1 MFQKILPL
9 KKMNNSFIYLTII
22 FICSATCFNAL
33 TNPQLFG
40 EDEASS
46 FVASL
51 ELLNKLKEFDLFGF
65 FKTLLRVNHPPGR
78 YLLPIPFLAFFGE
91 TISFA
96 RLPYFLI
103 WIYSCILSYQI
114 SIKLFDRQTAFLT
127 AIFLSC
133 SGLFSIEIQSL
144 GLGAT
149 VLFGLL
155 LIKELHISPIN
166 LDLLNKNKKSLFKVN
181 LYLLGSFLFFS
192 TWILMVLSFYLIVL
206 ILIFK
211 SDKPI
216 TNLKKFISKN
226 IIFFLI
232 YLFYYL
238 FFLGVPIWI
247 IHFNGLEVINFLL
260 NKDIIVDLIPFG
272 QYHQYLVRSN
282 NTFSYGIIG
291 LIQNLKHLNWYY
303 LPLIG
308 PAMFLI
314 SIISIFKF
322 KKDIFYLF
330 LSYLIIFNFFVSGRS
345 GPHLQAL
352 YIIMLPFGIYLIKN
366 IFSKFK
372 FFNFLILVKFLF
384 LVSTNYFFNL
394 KHYDETNFPYHFEKR
409 YFAEPFW
416 PQNLNR
422 PLNEIILKIKESPGA
437 KKPVLNLIDGSI
449 SLYHGRD
456 LFWLQKNKI
465 SMSIQDNSCI
475 KFNKEK
481 YYTIINTEKQMQIC
495 KDNDLIK
502 IPFKNSYLYII
513 SIKE

>member
-1 MFQKILPL
+1 MFSKITQL

-22 FICSATCFNAL
+22 FICSVTCFNAL

-40 EDEASS
+40 EDEATT
-46 FVASL
+46 FVTSL
-51 ELLNKLKEFDLFGF
+51 NLLYKLKEFDVFGF
-65 FKTLLRVNHPPGR
+65 FKTLLGANHPPGR
-78 YLLPIPFLAFFGE
+78 YLLPVPFLALFGE

-114 SIKLFDRQTAFLT
+114 SNKLFDRQTAFLT

-133 SGLFSIEIQSL
+133 SGLFSIEIQSI

-155 LIKELHISPIN
+155 LIREISISKIN

-181 LYLLGSFLFFS
+181 LYLLGSFIFFS
-192 TWILMVLSFYLIVL
+192 TWILMVISFYLFLLTL
-206 ILIFK
+206 ILK
-211 SDKPI
+211 SDKPFI
-216 TNLKKFISKN
+216 NFKNFISKN
-226 IIFFLI
+226 ILFFLI

-247 IHFNGLEVINFLL
+247 IHFNGLNVINFLF
-260 NKDIIVDLIPFG
+260 NKDIMIDLVPFG
-272 QYHQYLVRSN
+272 QYHQHLVRST
-282 NTFSYGIIG
+282 NTLSFGISG
-291 LIQNLKHLNWYY
+291 LIGNLKHLNWYY
-303 LPLIG
+303 LPVFG

-330 LSYLIIFNFFVSGRS
+330 FFYLIIFNFFISGRS
-345 GPHLQAL
+345 GPHLQTL
-352 YIIMLPFGIYLIKN
+352 FIITLPFGIYMMKD
-366 IFSKFK
+366 IFSKSK
-372 FFNFLILVKFLF
+372 IFNFLISLKFLF
-384 LVSTNYFFNL
+384 LISTTYFFNL
-394 KHYDETNFPYHFEKR
+394 KNYDETNFPYHLEKK
-409 YFAEPFW
+409 YFAESIW
-416 PQNLNR
+416 PQNLTR
-422 PLNEIILKIKESPGA
+422 PLNEIILKIKEIQGA

-456 LFWLQKNKI
+456 LFWLQKDKI
-465 SMSIQDNSCI
+465 SMSTQDNRCL
-475 KFNKEK
+475 KFNKKK
-481 YYTIINTEKQMQIC
+481 YYTIINTEKQMPIC